1 MSKAVLISIR
11 PKWCEKIIS
20 GEKTIEV
27 RKTRPKM
34 DTPFKCYIYKCGNG
48 KVVGEFLCDQI
59 ININGAGRIP
69 SDAARPTCLEPA
81 ELHQYLG
88 AATGFGWH
96 ISNLRI
102 YDHPRDLWEFTGLR
116 QTKFGLAPG
125 PITRPPQSWRY
136 VEEEL
141 WNDAELCGGFDR
153 LRELAEADKDG
164 RVVVL
169 PCKVGETVYF
179 VNAKQILEF
188 AVVGYAVDETGIS
201 WVDSEHVDKIGNT
214 NERTFS
220 PDRFGKNTFFTRE
233 EAEKALQEM
242 EGKKDGKT

>member
-11 PKWCEKIIS
+11 PEWCEKIIN
-20 GEKTIEV
+20 GQKTIEV

-48 KVVGEFLCDQI
+48 KVIGEFLCDEI

-96 ISNLRI
+96 ISNLKI
-102 YDHPRDLWEFTGLR
+102 YDTPRELREFNGL
-116 QTKFGLAPG
+116 QETKFGAEPV

-141 WNDAELCGGFDR
+141 WND
-153 LRELAEADKDG
+153 
-164 RVVVL
+164 
-169 PCKVGETVYF
+169 
-179 VNAKQILEF
+179 
-188 AVVGYAVDETGIS
+188 
-201 WVDSEHVDKIGNT
+201 
-214 NERTFS
+214 
-220 PDRFGKNTFFTRE
+220 
-233 EAEKALQEM
+233 
-242 EGKKDGKT
+242 